1 MRGQGTSWMPPA
13 GGMVLWEGPSR
24 LDGSPIVA
32 LATFR
37 TNNRKTGPM
46 IQTWILPA
54 EEDPLAAVRSGAD
67 AAVCGG
73 CPLRGVGGKG
83 RACYVNVLKGGPWS
97 VWRSWRAGQYPGASD
112 RLLGLYVAGRPVRL
126 GAYGDPVAVPLGIW
140 TTLLGWAGGHTGY
153 THQWSRMDSQD
164 YASILMAS
172 VETPE
177 QRREAAALG
186 WRTYRI
192 MGEAERPARGETWC
206 PASAEQGHR
215 ISCSECLL
223 CDGAA
228 RSGGHQRSVA
238 IRAHGNPAVLA
249 SARRQ
254 FTVLNSPSL

>member
-24 LDGSPIVA
+24 LDGSLIVA

-46 IQTWILPA
+46 VQTWILA
-54 EEDPLAAVRSGAD
+54 AGADPLAALHSGAD
-67 AAVCGG
+67 VAVCGG
-73 CPLRGVGGKG
+73 CPLRGSLGKN
-83 RACYVNVLKGGPWS
+83 RSCYVNVLKGGPQV
-97 VWRSWRAGQYPGASD
+97 VWRSWRAGQYPLASD
-112 RLLGLYVAGRPVRL
+112 RLLKVYVAGRPVRL

-153 THQWSRMDSQD
+153 THQWSRPDSQD
-164 YASILMAS
+164 YSAILMAS

-177 QRREAAALG
+177 QRREATALG

-192 MGEAERPARGETWC
+192 LHETERPARGEITC
-206 PASAEQGHR
+206 LAAKER
-215 ISCSECLL
+215 RMRTTCAECLL
-223 CDGAA
+223 CDGSA
-228 RSGGHQRSVA
+228 RTGQRPDIA
-238 IRAHGNPAVLA
+238 IRLHGSPPVLH

-254 FTVLNSPSL
+254 LTVLNSPSP